1 LTNLSN
7 EENGGIHFPSKGKS
21 KMDQLIKNHKFT
33 LVDVSIFMKA
43 DQLIKTLFKKLPK
56 EVLELIQGSDEE
68 SKEN

>member
-1 LTNLSN
+1 
-7 EENGGIHFPSKGKS
+7 
-21 KMDQLIKNHKFT
+21 MDQLIKNHKFT